1 MTFQEYKKNRM
12 RDQAFAEE
20 YKKIEPEMKA
30 ICALID
36 ARLSQNLSQKELS
49 ERTGI
54 AQAEISR
61 LESGQRNPSLK
72 ILQRLADGMNMNLTI
87 SFTPKR

>member
-1 MTFQEYKKNRM
+1 MTFQEYKRM
-12 RDQAFAEE
+12 RMKDPAFAEE
-20 YKKIEPEMKA
+20 YKLIEPEMKA

>member
-1 MTFQEYKKNRM
+1 MTLQEYKKKRLK
-12 RDQAFAEE
+12 DPDFKKE
-20 YKKIEPEMKA
+20 YLSIQPEMKT

-61 LESGQRNPSLK
+61 IEKGLRNPSLK
-72 ILQRLADGMNMNLTI
+72 LLQRIADGLNMDLEIT
-87 SFTPKR
+87 FVPKN